1 MTVNVAACSAGSPY
15 RNARH
20 AALLVGVS
28 ALALFMV
35 SPEAHA
41 RSLGGW
47 TPAPSAAAVAAAQSD
62 SQEAARAARNAQDS
76 LKRATQAIRAMQATQ
91 QAARDAA
98 RAAPGNSGIP
108 NGLGVGGL
116 QAAPQNVPANLW
128 RGANLPTQFTNGDRT
143 EVEIQQTQQRA
154 ILTWDTFHV
163 GGKTDVNFKQD
174 ASNWVALNRVLGT
187 DGRPSQ
193 ILGGIN
199 AKGQVYIINQ
209 NGIIF
214 GGSSQIN
221 VGALIASTAK
231 ISDDRFMKGIY
242 STQTESAWTPSFTD
256 AAELLG
262 LREGAGKVEVKAGA
276 VIATHAPA
284 SVTDG
289 GGFAL
294 LMGGEVVN
302 AGSISTPLG
311 QTQLAAG
318 DDFIL
323 RRGVGTDANTFS
335 TTRGNEI
342 APIMRA
348 ESRAGN
354 VTNNGLIFSQQGDIT
369 IAGKTIAQNGI
380 LISTTSVNNRGAIH
394 LLNSATDTSGRVI
407 LGADS
412 VSTIVPELD
421 STETA
426 LNSQRDA
433 LIAASAPQNAAR
445 SSAAFGAFD
454 NLSKL
459 ADRMDQSRI
468 EIVTGG
474 NAIFKRGSLTIAQGG
489 QVAVSAGKRIFVED
503 GATLDVSGVRDV
515 TLAMSA
521 NNLKVNIQGN
531 ELRDSPLNRDSDY
544 LKNANVWVD
553 IRNLIFVP
561 KGAGGYDSD
570 RYYTPGGL
578 IEVGGYLANT
588 AHRIGEWSA
597 LGGAITL
604 SAPEVVAQQGS
615 IFDISGGSVRYDGG
629 NIITTNLLGADGRIY
644 NINNARA
651 DMRFYGLGQGWI
663 RKHERWGVT
672 EVWNSPLGRG
682 RESVRWEDGYT
693 VGRDAGNLVLSTPT
707 SIFEADIIADV
718 VKGAR
723 QTSARVAGLSD
734 GYRQVQNAAPL
745 QGALGLG
752 RYDATPSQVAAYGSD
767 VRFSNVAA
775 ISAGLSATDLL
786 PSVRT
791 NTAWFDAGHLNEQGL
806 GGLTIATRGS
816 IAVDATLTLAN
827 GGQVKLVAP
836 TVDINAGIVARSGS
850 VTVQTDILGMVA
862 ILATMPGVTLRTGA
876 IIDVRGLWTNG
887 LTDPNELSGLA
898 YVDGGS
904 VTFDSTRNV
913 TLASG
918 GAIDVSSGAAIL
930 STGKTRGGKGG
941 DVTLLADQ
949 GNVRSGGRLTLDGE
963 IAGFGVSGGGKLRI
977 ESGRVIAIGS
987 KAQQSDGDAGLVLNL
1002 DASLFRS
1009 GFASY
1014 SVNGHKGLA
1023 VADGATIDVTM
1034 PVYRYTAGAFAVATG
1049 SDPSAG
1055 LELWTPPLYLEDSAK
1070 GRLTQRGGASLS
1082 LSAGVLSSDPAAV
1095 GLVVGKGAALTV
1107 DPGQSIDISG
1117 VGQVTV
1123 DGTLNAWGGS
1133 IRIGGGGGI
1142 SDSNSIWIGETAVLD
1157 VAGRAFSAVDVRGR
1171 RYGAVLDG
1179 GNITIGG
1186 TVDLSSGQPGGP
1198 LAFVVVRDGALLD
1211 ASGAATTLDLLNGG
1225 PTEVASRGGAISFAS
1240 SDGLDLRGTW
1250 RAAAG
1255 GAGAAGGTLTVSLG
1269 TPEYRDVNAS
1279 GYRSRDLIVTQTAPI
1294 SALAADA
1301 TPASANGS
1309 LVFGK
1314 AAIGVD
1320 QIEAGGF
1327 GNLNLLSYGIIA
1339 FDGDVSL
1346 AMRQS
1351 LQLFSTSL
1359 ALAETSK
1366 ADARVTLSAPYMR
1379 LLGVPDI
1386 RSDGGGHLPVI
1397 NGGAPSA
1404 RQSAAR
1410 FSATSGLLDVQ
1421 RSVTFGVSGAGPSFT
1436 LDRRGFA
1443 DVELQSSGDIRFL
1456 HSGGLNAT
1464 VLQTRG
1470 DLVLAAQQIYPA
1482 TGASAIVR
1490 AGWLGGVGGNRF
1502 YDPAYSLTI
1511 RGAGQAPV
1519 AQPYSAFGTLS
1530 LGASTINQRGVVRA
1544 PLGTIGLGNE
1554 SGANTINLLPG
1565 SITSTSSKG
1574 LIMPYGG
1581 TVDGIDW
1588 YYADKK
1594 IALEGAVSATRG
1606 VSLFGVKVDVQSGA
1620 LIDLSGG
1627 GDLTGAGFVS
1637 GRGGSIDVLR
1647 NPLIKANPVYG
1658 ISTSGNAVYA
1668 IVPNQASGYAPVG
1681 PDAGAGNPLVGQQ
1694 ITLDGSVPGL
1704 PAGTYTLMPSTYA
1717 LLPGAFRV
1725 EIAATPESRGLTGR
1739 AAMADGSYVAAARL
1753 GVANTNIRDSLARQ
1767 VILTPARVTRTYSL
1781 YNETNYARFA
1791 LADAAR
1797 LGVPRA
1803 MLPLDGQ
1810 NLYLNLVSGAGA
1822 NAFRF
1827 HGAVDFSAGQGGYT
1841 GSASLLGNNTGSGI
1855 EILAAGAAATEGFTG
1870 VSVYADD
1877 LNALSARRLTIGA
1890 KPTVTYGQKGNYVE
1904 FLNTDQSFSI
1914 TLREGAMLR
1923 AAEVFLVTG
1932 WKRFTGEVGAI
1943 TIEAGAGINTL
1954 GMGDTPF
1961 DSTNGFIYTPSSNGH
1976 GGSML
1981 AVSNGRL
1988 DILPAGSSI
1997 TSQGAILI
2005 GACGATGNCNA
2016 PTTLYSEGTIGFAT
2030 TNRFE
2035 LGDNVRFGARNLA
2048 LGVGAV
2054 NVGTREAL
2062 AAAAATNVLPS
2073 GLTLNQTVLD
2083 RLLKGDTSTGAPAL
2097 ESLILTAR
2105 EAVNFFGTVKLDTYD
2120 ASGKSRIANLVFGTP
2135 AIYGAGGSG
2144 DVATIRTE
2152 NLVWSGGTG
2161 GPGAVITGGAG
2172 TGSGSLVIDAE
2183 RITFGYGP
2191 KTQVSGVDDAGRL
2204 TLGFAS
2210 VNLNASD
2217 RITANH
2223 KGSLAVYQS
2232 QGAYVTGAGYSYSG
2246 GALNI
2251 STPLLTGEA
2260 GSINRITVGGAI
2272 SVTAPSGA
2280 MAGTVLGA
2288 EALGAELALDGASV
2302 SIATAVTLP
2311 SGRLT
2316 VSATGDIVLS
2326 DAARIDM
2333 AGREITFSDVKKYS
2347 WGGEVILESR
2357 NGDIRQAAGSTIDIS
2372 AKYNHAGRLTASALG
2387 AGAGT
2392 VDLQGA
2398 ILGATS
2404 GQYVAGGTIVPYRGG
2419 FIDVRAQR
2427 LGGSGTLSDQFAALN
2442 ARLNA
2447 GEVFGGRSFQLKQGD
2462 LVIGDGLRAGDVNL
2476 SLDGGHLTVTG
2487 TIDASGAEVGSIR
2500 LAANGGLTLTGSAVL
2515 DAHGERLRV
2524 DSYGKIID
2532 SPNRAIVQLS
2542 SGSGV
2547 LTLASGVRIDLRHGA
2562 KATVGAAPGQYDGVL
2577 RGTLELNAPR
2587 LGADDIAIDASG
2599 ALTIQGARSIAVN
2612 AVRVYSGAEAPVGT
2626 ETTASGRP
2634 YQFIDQDW
2642 LNHRHTE
2649 SSDFINAAL
2658 GNATLMNGK
2667 LAGLNNAAYRDAFH
2681 LRPLVEVRTEGD
2693 LVVKGDLDL
2702 SGHRYDGVNPNFPH
2716 TSVYG
2721 SGEVGVL
2728 TLRAGGNLDIYGSIN
2743 DGFAPPPATPDDD
2756 GWILRPGA
2764 VPFGGDVT
2772 VPNGSVTLADGTIF
2786 APGRTLNYD
2795 LPVKALTVPTG
2806 TRLPAAAVLNGAVL
2820 LPANTILAGDVY
2832 AADGSLLYAAGA
2844 RLAQAVT
2851 LPAGTRL
2858 GAGFVVP
2865 ADLSLKAMVW
2875 PKGVALP
2882 YAVTLD
2888 GDLTLPMGGL
2898 IPSQTVVK
2906 LPNGALS
2913 VRLRPA
2919 DANGRQGANWAV
2931 ASMLPAGSQS
2941 WSMRL
2946 VAGADLGAADSR
2958 MLRPRDATGNLTL
2971 ADTHFSV
2978 FDKYQKTIT
2987 PGTPARPGGA
2997 WYWSDQGAAD
3007 WGTQAGTRIPDDY
3020 GPDSMCAD
3028 GPYECVHYN
3037 YTVTALAVADLGL
3050 DTDWASWG
3058 LSGPL
3063 KAGDPVPAFF
3073 ESTLLGSPG
3082 YLVSLGEPIP
3092 ATPDKVVIGD
3102 LLGYIPFNPIFSVV
3116 RTGTGDLDL
3125 VAGGNLAQR
3134 SPYGVYTAGTQSQGV
3149 GAAFDQPRA
3158 LIRDGKVLGKEGADY
3173 ESLVSGDGRLSH
3185 AWYPTGG
3192 GNLLLRAGG
3201 NLTGDLWTG
3210 IGISE
3215 ETRGG
3220 SKPNAD
3226 PTSWLWR
3233 QGRAPGS
3240 DAGAAWWINFGSYVR
3255 SDDYPTFEYDR
3266 LPYLVGFT
3274 GFGTL
3279 GGGDLKVDVG
3289 GNAGAIDR
3297 IVEDNPR
3304 PFRSQGLVLAVGS
3317 TGRVNAQGDLVLT
3330 GGGDL
3335 DVRIGGSLNPNLLA
3349 TATDLDPSG
3358 SAQLLNGLIANLRG
3372 NSSVSA
3378 ASIGNIR
3385 LQYGV
3390 SATREVRPY
3399 DPYTVTQAGMFGG
3412 PTLLPGD
3419 ATFALTSRA
3428 DLVVGGVIDAT
3439 RRETI
3444 DTDPNTPSVWFSLW
3458 SDRTAI
3464 DLFAAGGN
3472 LTPGNAKMPLNRF
3485 GINDVSYPSI
3495 LRAVAPSGSI
3505 FAAPYNAGTL
3515 LLAPSPNGQLEWLA
3529 GQSIYGGVVSR
3540 SSADPAILT
3549 TPFRPATLA
3558 SLDPQAFRDG
3568 NNLFAFGANTASGQ
3582 YALDPARFYALGGD
3596 IVGLMTGELQTG
3608 FYGELAGKTF
3618 YSAGGAVWMKAGR
3631 DIVNSGHNLGE
3642 SGVAVTGSSN
3652 TGQTKSNLIV
3662 HTAESD
3668 VSIISAGRDIIY
3680 SSFNIAGPGTLEISA
3695 GRNIRMEDRAS
3706 VTSLGA
3712 YSPGDSRP
3720 GASIL
3725 LQAGVGASGPD
3736 YAKLAALY
3744 LDPANLAVT
3753 GVPLADQNGKVARTY
3768 EKELADWLK
3777 ERHGFAGAVEQ
3788 ALAYFNTL
3796 KPEQRGVFLRTVYF
3810 AELREGGREYND
3822 PNSSRFHNYI
3832 RGREAIATLFPEGEA
3847 ETRSGD
3853 IIMFGG
3859 AGVKTL
3865 FGGDI
3870 QMLTPGGKQVIGVEG
3885 AAPPPPTAG
3894 IVTQGSGNIQMY
3906 SKGSILLGLSR
3917 IMTTFGGD
3925 ILAWSAEG
3933 DINAGRGAKTT
3944 IVYTPPKRVY
3954 DDYGN
3959 VKLSPQAPSSGAGIA
3974 TLNPI
3979 PEVKA
3984 GDIDLIAPLG
3994 KVDAGEAGIRVSG
4007 DINIAAMQILNA
4019 ANIQAQG
4026 KSTGIPTVQAP
4037 NISAGLTAS
4046 NATAAT
4052 QQTALPKQGS
4062 GNDRPS
4068 VIIVEVL
4075 GYGGGTGEEQP
4086 DSEQRRSRGRQ
4097 SSTNY
4102 DPNNVVRLL
4111 GNGAFTAEDT
4121 KPLTTAERDTL
4132 ANQIVNPN
4140 RGEAAP

>member
-1 MTVNVAACSAGSPY
+1 MTVNVATSSAGSAY
-15 RNARH
+15 RNARR

-28 ALALFMV
+28 TLALFMA

-47 TPAPSAAAVAAAQSD
+47 TPAPSAAAAAAAQSD
-62 SQEAARAARNAQDS
+62 SQEAARAARNAQNA
-76 LKRATQAIRAMQATQ
+76 LKRATQAMQATQ

-116 QAAPQNVPANLW
+116 QVAPQNVPANLW
-128 RGANLPTQFTNGDRT
+128 RGANLPTQFTTGDRT
-143 EVEIQQTQQRA
+143 KVEIQQTEQRA

-163 GGKTDVNFKQD
+163 GGMTDVNFKQD

-193 ILGGIN
+193 ILGSID

-231 ISDDRFMKGIY
+231 ISNDQFMKGIY
-242 STQTESAWTPSFTD
+242 STLAGSTWTPSFTD

-284 SVTDG
+284 SVTNG
-289 GGFAL
+289 GGFVL

-348 ESRAGN
+348 ASHAGN
-354 VTNNGLIFSQQGDIT
+354 ATNNGLIFSQQGDIT
-369 IAGKTIAQNGI
+369 IAGQAIAQNGI
-380 LISTTSVNNRGAIH
+380 LISTTSVNNRGTIH
-394 LLNSATDTSGRVI
+394 LLNSATDTAGSVTLSAG
-407 LGADS
+407 S
-412 VSTIVPELD
+412 VSTIIPELD

-433 LIAASAPQNAAR
+433 LITASTTQNDAR
-445 SSAAFGAFD
+445 SGAAFGAFD

-474 NAIFKRGSLTIAQGG
+474 NAIFKSGSLTIAQGG

-515 TLAMSA
+515 TLAMPA

-531 ELRDSPLNRDSDY
+531 ELRDSPLNRDS
-544 LKNANVWVD
+544 NVLRNNDVWID
-553 IRNLIFVP
+553 IRNLILVP

-578 IEVGGYLANT
+578 LEVGGYLTNT

-597 LGGAITL
+597 VGGTITL
-604 SAPEVVAQQGS
+604 SAPEVIAQRAAT
-615 IFDISGGSVRYDGG
+615 FDISGGSLNY
-629 NIITTNLLGADGRIY
+629 A
-644 NINNARA
+644 A
-651 DMRFYGLGQGWI
+651 GWI
-663 RKHERWGVT
+663 RSTNLIGSDGRRYSVENAPANLDFRNFTGGFTRTHNIQGKVDDRLT
-672 EVWNSPLGRG
+672 EIWTNPLGRG

-723 QTSARVAGLSD
+723 QTSARAAGLSD
-734 GYRQVQNAAPL
+734 GYKQVQNAVPL
-745 QGALGLG
+745 QGTLGLG
-752 RYDATPSQVAAYGSD
+752 RYDATSSQIAAYGSD

-791 NTAWFDAGHLNEQGL
+791 NTAWFDAGHLSEQGL

-827 GGQVKLVAP
+827 GGQVKLLAP

-862 ILATMPGVTLRTGA
+862 ILPTMPGVTLRAGA

-887 LTDPNELSGLA
+887 LADPNELSGLA

-904 VTFDSTRNV
+904 VTFDSTRSV

-918 GAIDVSSGAAIL
+918 STIDVSSGAAIL
-930 STGKTRGGKGG
+930 STGKMRGGKGG

-963 IAGFGVSGGGKLRI
+963 IAGFGVTGGGKLRI

-987 KAQQSDGDAGLVLNL
+987 KAQQSDGDASLVLNL

-1009 GFASY
+1009 GFANY

-1023 VADGATIDVTM
+1023 VADDATIDVTM
-1034 PVYRYTAGAFAVATG
+1034 PVYRYIADALAVATG

-1082 LSAGVLSSDPAAV
+1082 LSAGVLSSDAAAV
-1095 GLVVGKGAALTV
+1095 GLVVGKGAVLTV

-1123 DGTLNAWGGS
+1123 NGTLNAWGGS

-1142 SDSNSIWIGETAVLD
+1142 SDSNSIWIGQTAVLD
-1157 VAGRAFSAVDVRGR
+1157 VAGRAFSAVDLQGR
-1171 RYGAVLDG
+1171 RYGTVLDG

-1186 TVDLSSGQPGGP
+1186 TINLSSGQPGGP

-1225 PTEVASRGGAISFAS
+1225 STEVASRGGAISFAS

-1250 RAAAG
+1250 RAKAG

-1279 GYRSRDLIVTQTAPI
+1279 GYRSRDLIVTQTAPG

-1346 AMRQS
+1346 AMSQS

-1366 ADARVTLSAPYMR
+1366 ADARVTLSAPYMH
-1379 LLGVPDI
+1379 LSGVPDI
-1386 RSDGGGHLPVI
+1386 RSDGSGHLPVSNTS
-1397 NGGAPSA
+1397 NGSAPSA

-1410 FSATSGLLDVQ
+1410 FSATAGLLDVQ
-1421 RSVTFGVSGAGPSFT
+1421 RSVGFGIRGAGTSFT
-1436 LDRRGFA
+1436 VDRRGFA
-1443 DVELQSSGDIRFL
+1443 DVTLQSSGDIRFL
-1456 HSGGLNAT
+1456 HSGSLNRT
-1464 VLQTRG
+1464 FLQTRG

-1482 TGASAIVR
+1482 TGASAEVR
-1490 AGWLGGVGGNRF
+1490 AGWLKGFDENRA

-1511 RGAGQAPV
+1511 RGTGQAPV
-1519 AQPYSAFGTLS
+1519 AQPFSAFGLLS
-1530 LGASTINQRGVVRA
+1530 LGAYTINQGGVVRA

-1658 ISTSGNAVYA
+1658 FSASGNTVYA

-1704 PAGTYTLMPSTYA
+1704 PAGSYTLMPSTYA

-1725 EIAATPESRGLTGR
+1725 EIAATPDSRGLIGQ
-1739 AAMADGSYVAAARL
+1739 AAMADGSYLAAARL

-1767 VILTPARVTRTYSL
+1767 VILTPAKVTRTYSL
-1781 YNETNYARFA
+1781 YNETNYAGFA

-1803 MLPLDGQ
+1803 MLPLDGL
-1810 NLYLNLVSGAGA
+1810 NLHLNLVSGAGA

-1827 HGAVDFSAGQGGYT
+1827 HGAVDFSAGQGGYA
-1841 GSASLLGNNTGSGI
+1841 GSASLLDNATGGEI

-1870 VSVYADD
+1870 ISVYADD

-1890 KPTVTYGQKGNYVE
+1890 KPTITYGQTGNYVE
-1904 FLNTDQSFSI
+1904 FAGTDQSFSI
-1914 TLREGAMLR
+1914 TLREGAVLR
-1923 AAEVFLVTG
+1923 AAEVFLITG
-1932 WKRFTGEVGAI
+1932 WKRTTGTGAI

-1954 GMGDTPF
+1954 GMGAVSF
-1961 DSTNGFIYTPSSNGH
+1961 DSTDGFIYTPTSSGQ

-1988 DILPAGSSI
+1988 DILPANSSL
-1997 TSQGAILI
+1997 SSRQGAILI
-2005 GACGATGNCNA
+2005 GACGASGNCTA

-2035 LGDNVRFGARNLA
+2035 LGDNVRFGTRNLA

-2083 RLLKGDTSTGAPAL
+2083 QLLKGDTSTGAPAL

-2105 EAVNFFGTVKLDTYD
+2105 DAVNFFGTVKLDTYD
-2120 ASGKSRIANLVFGTP
+2120 ASGKSRITNLVFGTP

-2152 NLVWSGGTG
+2152 NLVWSGTTG

-2204 TLGFAS
+2204 ALGFAS

-2223 KGSLAVYQS
+2223 EGSLAVYQS

-2260 GSINRITVGGAI
+2260 GSVNRITAGGAI

-2316 VSATGDIVLS
+2316 VSATGDIMLS

-2357 NGDIRQAAGSTIDIS
+2357 NGDIRQAAGSTIDLS
-2372 AKYNHAGRLTASALG
+2372 ARNNHAGRLTASALG

-2404 GQYVAGGTIVPYRGG
+2404 GQYAAGGTIVPYRGG

-2547 LTLASGVRIDLRHGA
+2547 LTLASGVRIDLRHGT
-2562 KATVGAAPGQYDGVL
+2562 KATVGTAPGQYDGVL

-2612 AVRVYSGAEAPVGT
+2612 AVRVYSGAEVPVGT

-2667 LAGLNNAAYRDAFH
+2667 LAGLNNSAYRDAFH

-2702 SGHRYDGVNPNFPH
+2702 SGHRYDGVNPHFPH

-2728 TLRAGGNLDIYGSIN
+2728 NLRAGGNLDIYGSIN

-2756 GWILRPGA
+2756 GWILRPGL
-2764 VPFGGDVT
+2764 VSFGGDVI
-2772 VPNGSVTLADGTIF
+2772 VPNGSVTLADGTTF
-2786 APGRTLNYD
+2786 TPGRTLNYD

-2820 LPANTILAGDVY
+2820 LPANTILAGDVR
-2832 AADGSLLYAAGA
+2832 AADGSLLYAAGT

-2858 GAGFVVP
+2858 GAGFVAP

-2882 YAVTLD
+2882 YYVTLD
-2888 GDLTLPMGGL
+2888 GDLRLPMGGL

-2958 MLRPRDATGNLTL
+2958 MLRPRDAAGNLTL
-2971 ADTHFSV
+2971 ADSHYSV
-2978 FDKYQKTIT
+2978 FDYYQKTII
-2987 PGTPARPGGA
+2987 PGTPARPGGK

-3007 WGTQAGTRIPDDY
+3007 FGAAPGTPVEDDW
-3020 GPDSMCAD
+3020 GPDFLCAD
-3028 GPYECVHYN
+3028 VPSYCIRYN

-3058 LSGPL
+3058 LSAPL

-3073 ESTLLGSPG
+3073 ESTLLDSPG

-3092 ATPDKVVIGD
+3092 ATPETVIVGD
-3102 LLGYIPFNPIFSVV
+3102 FLGYIPLNPIFSVV

-3158 LIRDGKVLGKEGADY
+3158 PIRDGKVLGKEGADY

-3192 GNLLLRAGG
+3192 GNLLLRASG
-3201 NLTGDLWTG
+3201 NLTGDLWKQSG
-3210 IGISE
+3210 YSE
-3215 ETRGG
+3215 EMRIYQ
-3220 SKPNAD
+3220 KPSAD
-3226 PTSWLWR
+3226 PVNWLWR
-3233 QGRAPGS
+3233 QGHAPGS

-3255 SDDYPTFEYDR
+3255 SDDARISSFEYDP

-3279 GGGDLKVDVG
+3279 GGGDLRVDVG
-3289 GNAGAIDR
+3289 GNAGAIDKMSG
-3297 IVEDNPR
+3297 
-3304 PFRSQGLVLAVGS
+3304 RSQGLVLAVGS

-3349 TATDLDPSG
+3349 TAIDGGNSG
-3358 SAQLLNGLIANLRG
+3358 SAQFLDGVIANLRG

-3385 LQYGV
+3385 LDYGV

-3399 DPYTVTQAGMFGG
+3399 DPFTVTQAVMFGG

-3419 ATFALTSRA
+3419 ATFALTTRA

-3444 DTDPNTPSVWFSLW
+3444 DRDPNTPAPAWFSLW

-3472 LTPGNAKMPLNRF
+3472 LTPGNAKMPLTRF
-3485 GINDVSYPSI
+3485 GIDVSYPSI

-3505 FAAPYNAGTL
+3505 FAAPYEAGTL
-3515 LLAPSPNGQLEWLA
+3515 LLAPSPHGELEWLA

-3558 SLDPQAFRDG
+3558 SLDPQAFADEY
-3568 NNLFAFGANTASGQ
+3568 NLFAFGPNTASGL
-3582 YALDPARFYALGGD
+3582 YSLDPARFYALGGD

-3608 FYGELAGKTF
+3608 FFSAGGNGGKTL

-3642 SGVAVTGSSN
+3642 SGVAATRSSDK
-3652 TGQTKSNLIV
+3652 GQTKSNLIV
-3662 HTAESD
+3662 HSSETD

-3680 SSFNIAGPGTLEISA
+3680 SSFSIAGPGTLEISA

-3725 LQAGVGASGPD
+3725 VQAGVGASGPD

-3753 GVPLADQNGKVARTY
+3753 GVPLAEQNGKVARTY
-3768 EKELADWLK
+3768 EKELAGWLK
-3777 ERHGFAGAVEQ
+3777 ERHGFAGTVEQ
-3788 ALAYFNTL
+3788 ALAYFNAL
-3796 KPEQRGVFLRTVYF
+3796 KPEQRGIFLRTVYF

-3822 PNSSRFHNYI
+3822 PSSARFNSYL
-3832 RGREAIATLFPEGEA
+3832 RGRAVIATLFPGNDYD
-3847 ETRSGD
+3847 GD

-3859 AGVKTL
+3859 AGVRTL
-3865 FGGDI
+3865 FGGSI
-3870 QMLTPGGKQVIGVEG
+3870 QMLTPGGSQVIGVEG
-3885 AAPPPPTAG
+3885 QVPPASAG
-3894 IVTQGSGNIQMY
+3894 LVTQGSGDIQLY

-3959 VKLSPQAPSSGAGIA
+3959 VTLSPQVPTSGAGIA

-4019 ANIQAQG
+4019 ANIQVQG
-4026 KSTGIPTVQAP
+4026 RSTGIPTVQAP
-4037 NISAGLTAS
+4037 NISAGLAAS

-4052 QQTALPKQGS
+4052 QQTALPSQGS

-4097 SSTNY
+4097 SSNNY
-4102 DPNNVVRLL
+4102 DSNNVVRLL
-4111 GNGAFTAEDT
+4111 GNGTFTAEDT

-4132 ANQIVNPN
+4132 ANQIVNPG